1 MPYVFSPAHSLSLS
15 PAPVPS
21 ISPPRCAQGG
31 GTSTASAPLRAGL
44 APPFPAPARSVL
56 ASAFPLGHWDR
67 LEALLHSQPQT
78 VPALEALLGHPCRA
92 LVESF
97 GLTPALPVEFRHGP
111 PAPSEQEQAAAA
123 LFFGRTLPSIIA
135 CAVALRPHLPL
146 PLQSVHESSTGRVP
160 REAAAGILAHFFLD
174 IWPAG
179 IGEMGE
185 EAEGSVALHTRIT
198 EEQQRSGEIGAP
210 RLMPHART
218 FSALLSHSPRYA
230 PHEVAKLHMYLRYF
244 DRVAI
249 AKDDPSHPDGIHFC
263 SRGEGAT
270 AWMWEKSDDMWQP
283 YHPDIVQQLNAAV
296 AQGKK
301 KAQVLIGVRSF
312 IIDFENMAQKNGDTG
327 VLRRIKQCSGG
338 DAGLN
343 DDLVLRRHALGQP
356 RSMDAY
362 VDEWKKST
370 APMTI
375 MVIDASPGQGIE
387 HAPDDAV
394 HADFANR

>member
-1 MPYVFSPAHSLSLS
+1 M
-15 PAPVPS
+15 
-21 ISPPRCAQGG
+21 QGG
-31 GTSTASAPLRAGL
+31 GTDGTASAPLREGL
-44 APPFPAPARSVL
+44 APPFPAPARAVL
-56 ASAFPLGHWDR
+56 PSAFPSDHWDR

-97 GLTPALPVEFRHGP
+97 GLAQDPGVGGGRPAQHAQPTP

-160 REAAAGILAHFFLD
+160 REAAAGILAHMFLN

-185 EAEGSVALHTRIT
+185 EAGGSVALHARIT
-198 EEQQRSGEIGAP
+198 EEQQRNGEIGVS
-210 RLMPHART
+210 RIMPHART
-218 FSALLSHSPRYA
+218 FSALLSYSPRYA
-230 PHEVAKLHMYLRYF
+230 PHEVAKLQMYLRYF

-249 AKDDPSHPDGIHFC
+249 AKNDPSHPDGIPFC

-270 AWMWEKSDDMWQP
+270 AWMWEKSDDMWEP
-283 YHPDIVQQLNAAV
+283 YHPDIVKQLNAAV
-296 AQGKK
+296 AKGKK
-301 KAQVLIGVRSF
+301 NVQVLIGVRSF
-312 IIDFENMAQKNGDTG
+312 IIDFENMAQKNDDTD
-327 VLRRIKQCSGG
+327 VLRRVKQCSG
-338 DAGLN
+338 DDEGLN
-343 DDLVLRRHALGQP
+343 DDLVLRRHALGEP
-356 RSMDAY
+356 RSMEDY

-375 MVIDASPGQGIE
+375 MVIDASRGRGIE